1 MPEYYLDNKS
11 YASDE
16 DLLLLTDAGL
26 DSTRDFSAPATI
38 TTTSTATV
46 KSKTTTTMMTNSM
59 TNYNN
64 NNNNNHINNHH
75 QHFSIDDDGFGG
87 TEDSTMEIPL
97 LVDNADNGEI
107 FYNKCKCKQPGFS
120 ANLKSK
126 SQKDARTKIIFAVML
141 CCLFM
146 IIEFL
151 GGYMA
156 GSLAIMTDA
165 AHLASDFV
173 SFVIGL
179 LAIWISSRAPDQNMS
194 FGYKRIEVI
203 GALVSILAIWILT
216 GFLAIVACQ
225 RLFSNDFDLDSDTMM
240 IIAGIGILIN
250 IAMAFILH
258 GSSLFSG
265 SHGHSHGAASVFG
278 ASDAEGGGRGGQQHH
293 HSHSHSH
300 IHSST
305 TRRGSAASSPTHGR
319 QSHLSESGNSGAGA
333 GVGVGNPL
341 PADVSVSTSADIVK
355 QQHTRHEGTTPA
367 SACGQEQN
375 LNLRAAVIHVLG
387 DLVQSVGVFV
397 AAIIIKFYPNAKL
410 ADPLCTLLFSVIV
423 IFTTVN
429 LFKESVC
436 VLLDSVPKL
445 VPLVKLQS
453 DLSSISGVK
462 SVNHLNVWNHT
473 VNHSVMMVHLV
484 VDILADSDAILL
496 EATSMVHDKYLIQH
510 STIQIERV

>member
-1 MPEYYLDNKS
+1 MSEYYLDNRS
-11 YASDE
+11 FGSDE
-16 DLLLLTDAGL
+16 DLLSLTAAGDRADDAHGTL
-26 DSTRDFSAPATI
+26 KSSKAT
-38 TTTSTATV
+38 
-46 KSKTTTTMMTNSM
+46 KMMMKMMTNG
-59 TNYNN
+59 
-64 NNNNNHINNHH
+64 NNNNNH
-75 QHFSIDDDGFGG
+75 QHYSIDDDGIGG

-97 LVDNADNGEI
+97 LVDNTDGGEI
-107 FYNKCKCKQPGFS
+107 YYNNCKHKQPGF
-120 ANLKSK
+120 AVNLKSK
-126 SQKDARTKIIFAVML
+126 SQQDAKIKIFLAIAL

-165 AHLASDFV
+165 AHLASDCV

-179 LAIWISSRAPDQNMS
+179 LAIWISSRTPDQNMS

-203 GALVSILAIWILT
+203 GALVSILGIWILT
-216 GFLAIVACQ
+216 AFLAIVACQ
-225 RLFSNDFDLDSDTMM
+225 RLFSDDFDLNADTMM

-258 GSSLFSG
+258 GSSLFPG
-265 SHGHSHGAASVFG
+265 SHGHSHGG
-278 ASDAEGGGRGGQQHH
+278 AGGGH
-293 HSHSHSH
+293 HSHSHV
-300 IHSST
+300 HSTARSDAAST
-305 TRRGSAASSPTHGR
+305 THGHH
-319 QSHLSESGNSGAGA
+319 SHLPDG
-333 GVGVGNPL
+333 GVGNPL

-355 QQHTRHEGTTPA
+355 QQHARNNAMP
-367 SACGQEQN
+367 ACGQEQN
-375 LNLRAAVIHVLG
+375 LNLRAAVIHVFG

-397 AAIIIKFYPNAKL
+397 ASIIIKFYPNAKL

-436 VLLDSVPKL
+436 ILLDSVPKL
-445 VPLVKLQS
+445 VPLLKLQS

-462 SVNHLNVWNHT
+462 SVHHLNVWNHT
-473 VNHSVMMVHLV
+473 VNHSIMMVHLV
-484 VDILADSDAILL
+484 VDILADSDAILT
-496 EATSMVHDKYLIQH
+496 EATSMAHDKYHIQH

>member
-1 MPEYYLDNKS
+1 MSEYYLDNKS
-11 YASDE
+11 FTSDE
-16 DLLLLTDAGL
+16 DLLLIAEAG
-26 DSTRDFSAPATI
+26 SENTRDLSGA
-38 TTTSTATV
+38 
-46 KSKTTTTMMTNSM
+46 TTTTVNSKTNIMMRNGV
-59 TNYNN
+59 NNINN
-64 NNNNNHINNHH
+64 NNNNSH
-75 QHFSIDDDGFGG
+75 QQYYSIDDEGFGG
-87 TEDSTMEIPL
+87 TEESTMEIPL
-97 LVDNADNGEI
+97 LVDNTDNGDI
-107 FYNKCKCKQPGFS
+107 FYNKCKCKQSGFGV
-120 ANLKSK
+120 NLKSQ
-126 SQKDARTKIIFAVML
+126 SQQDAKIKIFLAIAL

-146 IIEFL
+146 IIEFI

-165 AHLASDFV
+165 AHLASDCI

-203 GALVSILAIWILT
+203 GALVSILGIWILT

-225 RLFSNDFDLDSDTMM
+225 RLFLNDFDLDANTMM

-265 SHGHSHGAASVFG
+265 SHGHSHGHGVV
-278 ASDAEGGGRGGQQHH
+278 GGGGSSAEQRHN
-293 HSHSHSH
+293 SHSH
-300 IHSST
+300 IHARTARTTST
-305 TRRGSAASSPTHGR
+305 THGR
-319 QSHLSESGNSGAGA
+319 QSHLSDGSNGVAVAA

-341 PADVSVSTSADIVK
+341 PTDVSVSTSANIVK
-355 QQHTRHEGTTPA
+355 QQHARHNATPT
-367 SACGQEQN
+367 CGQEQN
-375 LNLRAAVIHVLG
+375 LNLRAAVIHVFG

-397 AAIIIKFYPNAKL
+397 ASVIIKFYPNAKL

-436 VLLDSVPKL
+436 ILLDAVPKL
-445 VPLVKLQS
+445 VPLFKLQN

-462 SVNHLNVWNHT
+462 SVHHLNVWNHT

-484 VDILADSDAILL
+484 VDILADSDYILS
-496 EATSMVHDKYLIQH
+496 EATSMAHDKYHIQH